1 MAAGARFDEVV
12 ATARVVA
19 GPAAD
24 LEAALRYMRSEG
36 MSPIESIK
44 GIMIIG
50 QVSLAE
56 AKNIVHHSVAW
67 ADIRADQERFQ
78 QALAE
83 EVEREL

>member
-1 MAAGARFDEVV
+1 
-12 ATARVVA
+12 
-19 GPAAD
+19 
-24 LEAALRYMRSEG
+24 